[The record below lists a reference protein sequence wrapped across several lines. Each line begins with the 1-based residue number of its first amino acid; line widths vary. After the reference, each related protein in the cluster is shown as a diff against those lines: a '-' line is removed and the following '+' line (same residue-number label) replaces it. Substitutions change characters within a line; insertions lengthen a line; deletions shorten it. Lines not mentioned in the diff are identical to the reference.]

1 MLAVTMGRY
10 HCFKVLVAHS
20 CPTFCDPMDYS
31 LPGSSAHGDSPSKN
45 TGVRC
50 CALLQGIFPTQG
62 TEPRSPALQADS
74 LQSEPPGKPT
84 IVLKSL
90 LIKGQFKCD
99 DVYLGL
105 GDIGV
110 HRFVKSAMNV
120 DP

>member
-1 MLAVTMGRY
+1 MLAVITGRY

-31 LPGSSAHGDSPSKN
+31 PPGSSGHGESPSKN
-45 TGVRC
+45 TGVGC
-50 CALLQGIFPTQG
+50 CAFLQGIFPTRG
-62 TEPRSPALQADS
+62 IEPRSPSLQADF

-84 IVLKSL
+84 IVLKCF

-99 DVYLGL
+99 NVYLGL
-105 GDIGV
+105 VDIGV

-120 DP
+120 NP